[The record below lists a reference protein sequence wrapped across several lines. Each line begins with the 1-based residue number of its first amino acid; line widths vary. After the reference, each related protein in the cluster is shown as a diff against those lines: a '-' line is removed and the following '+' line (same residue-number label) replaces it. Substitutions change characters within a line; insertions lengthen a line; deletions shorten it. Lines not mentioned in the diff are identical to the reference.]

1 MLRIFLL
8 SLCVIALSPFV
19 ADAQGWDPRETAEL
33 SAKTE
38 RNIQAARDTAAEL
51 LKTDA
56 TLKAFFDEAYG
67 YAVFPKAQKT
77 GFLVGGGRSSGILF
91 KGDTPYKRAYMTQYT
106 AGLQIGRK
114 SFSQIIFFRDRDAF
128 DRFDYGEFAP
138 NSQVYLASQDVGRG
152 TVWEY
157 ANDVAIFIID
167 KGGFMMDI
175 STGGQNFGTREL
187 Q

>member
-8 SLCVIALSPFV
+8 SLCIVALSPLV

-38 RNIQAARDTAAEL
+38 RNIQDARDTAAEL
-51 LKTDA
+51 LKTDP

-67 YAVFPKAQKT
+67 YAVFPKAKKT
-77 GFLVGGGRSSGILF
+77 GFVLGGGRSNGILF

-106 AGLQIGRK
+106 AGFQIGRK
-114 SFSQIIFFRDRDAF
+114 SFSQLIFFRDRDAF
-128 DRFDYGEFAP
+128 DRFDYGELAP

-152 TVWEY
+152 TIWDY
-157 ANDVAIFIID
+157 ANDVAIFVID

-175 STGGQNFGTREL
+175 STGGQNFGTRDLE
-187 Q
+187 